1 MLQWG
6 RARASAEISRWS
18 RSHDHQDPCFN
29 GAALVRARKSPP
41 PCGLSSIR
49 ERFNGAALVRARKW
63 PSWPGPRRGAASGF
77 NGAAL
82 VRARKCLARALLRE
96 NSIMLQWGRARAS
109 AEITQ
114 IMNQFLPEHGCFNGA
129 ALVRARKS
137 ASRRVG
143 RKRASM
149 LQWGRARASAEI
161 CCIAGLD
168 GGAFWRFN
176 GAALVRAR
184 K

>member
-109 AEITQ
+109 AEIVLLRQALRHKST
-114 IMNQFLPEHGCFNGA
+114 GFNGA
-129 ALVRARKS
+129 ALVRARK
-137 ASRRVG
+137 
-143 RKRASM
+143 
-149 LQWGRARASAEI
+149 
-161 CCIAGLD
+161 
-168 GGAFWRFN
+168 
-176 GAALVRAR
+176 
-184 K
+184 